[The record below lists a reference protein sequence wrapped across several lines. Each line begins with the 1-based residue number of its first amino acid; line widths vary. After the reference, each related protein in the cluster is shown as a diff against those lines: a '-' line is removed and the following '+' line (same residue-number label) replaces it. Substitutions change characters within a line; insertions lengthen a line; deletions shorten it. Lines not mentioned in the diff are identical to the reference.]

1 MIPFHRLLRYRFIA
15 LWNGSLSHHSRH
27 RTMNWVMVV
36 FVIPWMFLFFGGVGV
51 GMGRAARDA
60 PAAPLL
66 LAWIVTGI
74 LASEFLLM
82 LVGEVGGF
90 ANLLFFSGRGEWL
103 RRAPVSGRRFLLY
116 QVVEGT
122 LVMAAVPTMLLFV
135 VFLCVLVGYKASAAV
150 ILGGV
155 LAFALVRL
163 MPLGLSLVTV
173 WLLAPRTS
181 RETFRWLDAILG
193 LLFGFLMLAL
203 WRVNLDPDA
212 MLGLIEGR
220 NVPPIP
226 TLLIALFPPAAV
238 GSITSTLLAG
248 GSLPLYTVLL
258 AVTQTALLVGLPL
271 ALADRWLA
279 EGRYPEAGSSSVR
292 SRTWWG
298 GPSGPFFAMLRKD
311 TLVFLREGRLGL
323 RLISS
328 AATTLMVI
336 WFVFAHQGSAGGSPA
351 LLMLF
356 LISSEAGML
365 VIPSEGKGMVW
376 TAGSPLSPRV
386 FVLAKMG
393 VAMFFTAVTA
403 SVPLLVLGL
412 GRDWPPRAWGVA
424 FLAGPLVALMGA
436 SAGILLAARWGRLD
450 WDDPRRMLQPAAH
463 LLHGVFI
470 VVGFI
475 AVATAGALATED
487 ALAVRTWALAA
498 LAGASALVTWF
509 SLALA
514 IRAVARKEWLV

>member
-15 LWNGSLSHHSRH
+15 LWNGSLSRQARH

-36 FVIPWMFLFFGGVGV
+36 FVIPWMFLFFGGVGI

-103 RRAPVSGRRFLLY
+103 RRAPISGHRFLLY
-116 QVVEGT
+116 QVMEGT
-122 LVMAAVPTMLLFV
+122 LVMAAVPTMFLFV
-135 VFLCVLVGYKASAAV
+135 VFLCVLVGYKASVVV

-155 LAFALVRL
+155 VAFALVRL
-163 MPLGLSLVTV
+163 MPLGLSLVAV

-193 LLFGFLMLAL
+193 LIFGFLMLAL

-212 MLGLIEGR
+212 MLALIEGR
-220 NVPPIP
+220 SVPPIP
-226 TLLIALFPPAAV
+226 RILIALFPPAAV
-238 GSITSTLLAG
+238 GSITSTLVAG
-248 GSLPLYTVLL
+248 GALPLYTMLL

-271 ALADRWLA
+271 ALTDRWLA
-279 EGRYPEAGSSSVR
+279 EGRYPEAGSSAVH

-298 GPSGPFFAMLRKD
+298 GPSGPFFAILRKD

-323 RLISS
+323 RLASS
-328 AATTLMVI
+328 AVTTLMVI
-336 WFVFAHQGSAGGSPA
+336 WFVFAERGSPGGSSS
-351 LLMLF
+351 LLVLF
-356 LISSEAGML
+356 LIASEAGML

-376 TAGSPLSPRV
+376 VAGSPFTPRA
-386 FVLAKMG
+386 FVLAKLG
-393 VAMFFTAVTA
+393 VALVFTAITA

-412 GRDWPPRAWGVA
+412 GRDWPARAWGVA
-424 FLAGPLVALMGA
+424 FLAGPPVALMGA

-463 LLHGVFI
+463 LLHAVFI
-470 VVGFI
+470 IVGFI
-475 AVATAGALATED
+475 AVATAGALASED
-487 ALAVRTWALAA
+487 ALAVRTWALIA
-498 LAGASALVTWF
+498 LAAASALVTWA

-514 IRAVARKEWLV
+514 IRAAARKEWLV